1 MRFSKPSSD
10 ARQLTDTL
18 LRATAGIV
26 LRDEVRVDGVPLG
39 WVADGEAL
47 REALTAYISNTLPV
61 WASGGV
67 LSRELAI
74 RRLYTR
80 DGYLTPTGDMVL
92 LITGA
97 APVFYYDQT
106 GRFARS

>member
-1 MRFSKPSSD
+1 M
-10 ARQLTDTL
+10 
-18 LRATAGIV
+18 
-26 LRDEVRVDGVPLG
+26 
-39 WVADGEAL
+39 
-47 REALTAYISNTLPV
+47 
-61 WASGGV
+61 
-67 LSRELAI
+67 SRELAI

-106 GRFARS
+106 GRFARA